1 MGDTVDEWCK
11 KQKKEVG
18 KVDLKDK
25 KIAKTEIMKI
35 DDILDELTSKR
46 ANVVNADDE
55 SKWVLRVSKDT
66 TLKRDLNDDVTKA
79 NSALDD
85 LEENLREKKNTL
97 QRLVVDDEAQ
107 ENAYENLVD
116 LLAPL

>member
-1 MGDTVDEWCK
+1 M
-11 KQKKEVG
+11 
-18 KVDLKDK
+18 LP
-25 KIAKTEIMKI
+25 
-35 DDILDELTSKR
+35 
-46 ANVVNADDE
+46 
-55 SKWVLRVSKDT
+55 VSKDT

-116 LLAPL
+116 LLAPLEFKLQQQQHFSLDRQDVAQQSQSQKVPFL